1 MVDRHMHMVTKLWNQ
16 YIQHSQYR
24 GYIHTKKKDEIN
36 LLVDRQWLQAWPLPP
51 CSLSSLSR
59 SSSLAELSS
68 TTDRQKMQRLLTVL
82 LVELLRSDYNCIR
95 LAIKFGQP
103 AKNEHMAHSASL
115 TGRSARCCIG
125 CSCRVAS
132 FHFARHRLP
141 SLLPMRSWRH
151 SFRSFLPVVV
161 ECYQLTLRGQMCCK
175 KKNLQF
181 DKHTFIVRFKMAGFH
196 TVFLLGSSSL
206 RILKKF
212 LPYCLRPLINR
223 FCNWTY

>member
-1 MVDRHMHMVTKLWNQ
+1 MVERHMHMENKLWNSK
-16 YIQHSQYR
+16 YIQHSQCR
-24 GYIHTKKKDEIN
+24 GYILKKDEIN

-82 LVELLRSDYNCIR
+82 LAELLHLDYNCIR
-95 LAIKFGQP
+95 LAIMFGQP
-103 AKNEHMAHSASL
+103 AKNEHMVHSASL

-175 KKNLQF
+175 KKKSIWQTHIYSQIWNG
-181 DKHTFIVRFKMAGFH
+181 RFPYR
-196 TVFLLGSSSL
+196 FLT
-206 RILKKF
+206 RQ
-212 LPYCLRPLINR
+212 
-223 FCNWTY
+223 